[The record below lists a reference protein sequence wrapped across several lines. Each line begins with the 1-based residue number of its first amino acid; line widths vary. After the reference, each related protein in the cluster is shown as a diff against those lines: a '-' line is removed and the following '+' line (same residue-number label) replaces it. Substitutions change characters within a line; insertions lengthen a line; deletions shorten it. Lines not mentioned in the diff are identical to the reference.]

1 MVYYPYLYFCIG
13 PPGRRVLLYYCIFVL
28 LYLFLYFVLSNP
40 LDTFK
45 WSVPL
50 SISRGKKFR
59 HLITVHDQIQI
70 QESSSIQKDEQK
82 VYGIHDPAN
91 YDFDLNMWSS
101 TKADDLRSSLKRLN
115 KVELSK
121 SSKEILEAILFASGS
136 PVLEEDL
143 KDKMIHKK
151 EFKKEIESLR
161 DFYQNRGINLIK
173 AGNKWSFRTAESIK
187 DDLTIF
193 KTQKRKLSR
202 AAIETL
208 SIIAYQQPI
217 TRSEIEN
224 IRGVQMGRGSIDHLV
239 EIGWIKPSGRK
250 NIPGKPALWV
260 TTELFMEHF
269 GIENISDLPSKE
281 ELKASGFLEKRS
293 AIATI
298 TDIAG
303 KNEFLEDKEVEDEE
317 TLEDFISEES
327 AK

>member
-1 MVYYPYLYFCIG
+1 M
-13 PPGRRVLLYYCIFVL
+13 
-28 LYLFLYFVLSNP
+28 
-40 LDTFK
+40 
-45 WSVPL
+45 
-50 SISRGKKFR
+50 
-59 HLITVHDQIQI
+59 
-70 QESSSIQKDEQK
+70 
-82 VYGIHDPAN
+82 
-91 YDFDLNMWSS
+91 S
-101 TKADDLRSSLKRLN
+101 TNRD
-115 KVELSK
+115 SK
-121 SSKEILEAILFASGS
+121 ILEAILFASGS

-143 KDKMIHKK
+143 KDKMINKK
-151 EFKKEIESLR
+151 EFKKEIESLKE
-161 DFYQNRGINLIK
+161 FYQNRGINLIK
-173 AGNKWSFRTAESIK
+173 TGNKWSFITAESIK

-224 IRGVQMGRGSIDHLV
+224 IRGVQMGRGSIDHLM

-317 TLEDFISEES
+317 TLEDFIPEES

>member
-1 MVYYPYLYFCIG
+1 M
-13 PPGRRVLLYYCIFVL
+13 
-28 LYLFLYFVLSNP
+28 
-40 LDTFK
+40 
-45 WSVPL
+45 
-50 SISRGKKFR
+50 SINR
-59 HLITVHDQIQI
+59 D
-70 QESSSIQKDEQK
+70 
-82 VYGIHDPAN
+82 
-91 YDFDLNMWSS
+91 
-101 TKADDLRSSLKRLN
+101 
-115 KVELSK
+115 SK
-121 SSKEILEAILFASGS
+121 ILEAILFASGS

-143 KDKMIHKK
+143 KDKIINKK
-151 EFKKEIESLR
+151 EFKKEMERLR

-173 AGNKWSFRTAESIK
+173 TGNKWSFRTAESIK
-187 DDLTIF
+187 DELTIF

-224 IRGVQMGRGSIDHLV
+224 IRGVQMGRGSIDHLM

-327 AK
+327 T

>member
-1 MVYYPYLYFCIG
+1 M
-13 PPGRRVLLYYCIFVL
+13 
-28 LYLFLYFVLSNP
+28 
-40 LDTFK
+40 
-45 WSVPL
+45 
-50 SISRGKKFR
+50 
-59 HLITVHDQIQI
+59 
-70 QESSSIQKDEQK
+70 
-82 VYGIHDPAN
+82 
-91 YDFDLNMWSS
+91 S
-101 TKADDLRSSLKRLN
+101 TNRD
-115 KVELSK
+115 SK
-121 SSKEILEAILFASGS
+121 ILEAILFASGS

-143 KDKMIHKK
+143 KDKMINKK
-151 EFKKEIESLR
+151 EFQKEIESLR
-161 DFYQNRGINLIK
+161 EFYQNRGINLIK
-173 AGNKWSFRTAESIK
+173 TGNKWSFRTADTIK

-224 IRGVQMGRGSIDHLV
+224 IRGVQMGRGSIDHLM

-303 KNEFLEDKEVEDEE
+303 KNEFLEDKEVDDEE

-327 AK
+327 AT